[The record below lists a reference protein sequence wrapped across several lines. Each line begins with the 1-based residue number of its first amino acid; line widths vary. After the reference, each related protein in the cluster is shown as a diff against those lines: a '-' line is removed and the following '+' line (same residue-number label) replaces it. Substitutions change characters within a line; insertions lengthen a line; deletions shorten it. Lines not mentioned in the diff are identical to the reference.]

1 MNGGKLNY
9 VVVGAF
15 VLAMVVAL
23 VASLAVLMGRT
34 GATDDYYALYSNV
47 TGVKFGTQVLYE
59 GYPIGQVEE
68 VTPESVDGGMRFRV
82 DFAVEQEWQ
91 IPDDSVAS
99 IRSPRLL
106 AAVTIDIKAGGSA
119 KHLAPGSRV
128 PSREG
133 ADVFSAVS
141 SLAAQ
146 VGSLTKDGIQPLL
159 ASIEET
165 VGTARDVLG
174 QDVKPLARNL
184 AALAATMN
192 ARLPALVDKVDR
204 FADTMNAAADEV
216 QTLVGPENRGK
227 VEALL
232 GNLNRSAANLSAL
245 SVKLDR
251 VATTLDGVVG
261 DNRVNIDRSLL
272 DLRHVMRSMARN
284 IDSVT
289 QNLDG
294 ASRNMYEFS
303 RQIRQNPGVLL
314 RGTPPADAARTR

>member
-9 VVVGAF
+9 VVVGTF
-15 VLAMVVAL
+15 VLAMLVAL
-23 VASLAVLMGRT
+23 VVSLAVLMGRT
-34 GATDDYYALYSNV
+34 GATDDYYAHYGNV

-59 GYPIGQVEE
+59 GYPIGQVEK
-68 VTPESVDGGMRFRV
+68 VTPESVEGGMRFRV
-82 DFAVEQEWQ
+82 DFAVEQGWR
-91 IPDDSVAS
+91 IPDDSVAA
-99 IRSPRLL
+99 IQSPRLL
-106 AAVTIDIKAGGSA
+106 AAVIINITAGDSTEA
-119 KHLAPGSRV
+119 LAPGNQV

-146 VGSLTKDGIQPLL
+146 VGSLTKDGIEPLL
-159 ASIEET
+159 ATIEQT
-165 VGTARDVLG
+165 VGTAGEVLSK
-174 QDVKPLARNL
+174 DFKPLARNL
-184 AALAATMN
+184 AALAGSMN

-204 FADTMNAAADEV
+204 FADTMNTTATDV
-216 QTLVGPENRGK
+216 QALVGPENRGK
-227 VEALL
+227 VEALI
-232 GNLNRSAANLSAL
+232 GNLNRTATNLSSL

-261 DNRVNIDRSLL
+261 DNRVNIDRSLS
-272 DLRHVMRSMARN
+272 DLRHIMRSMSRN

>member
-1 MNGGKLNY
+1 MNGGKLNF

-15 VLAMVVAL
+15 VLAMLAAL
-23 VASLAVLMGRT
+23 VVSLAVLMGRT
-34 GATDDYYALYSNV
+34 GATDDYHAVYRNV

-82 DFAVEQEWQ
+82 DFAVERGWR
-91 IPDDSVAS
+91 IPEDSVAT
-99 IRSPRLL
+99 IKAPRLL
-106 AAVTIDIKAGGSA
+106 AAVTIDIEAGDGAKA
-119 KHLAPGSRV
+119 LAPGSLV

-141 SLAAQ
+141 SLAGQ
-146 VGSLTKDGIQPLL
+146 VGALTKDGIEPLL
-159 ASIEET
+159 ATIEET

-184 AALAATMN
+184 TALAETMN
-192 ARLPALVDKVDR
+192 ARLPAIIDKVDR
-204 FADTMNAAADEV
+204 FAETMNATAKDV
-216 QTLVGPENRGK
+216 QALVGPENRGK
-227 VEALL
+227 VAALI
-232 GNLNRSAANLSAL
+232 GNLDRSAANLSAL

-251 VATTLDGVVG
+251 VAATLEDVVG
-261 DNRVNIDRSLL
+261 DNRVNIDRSLS

-284 IDSVT
+284 IDSIT

-294 ASRNMYEFS
+294 TSRNMYEFS
-303 RQIRQNPGVLL
+303 RQIRQNPGLL
-314 RGTPPADAARTR
+314 LGGTPPVDAARSR